1 MRHLFLYGPP
11 GSGKSTIGRLLAER
25 LGLPFTDLDTVIVET
40 AGRPIPQIFAEE
52 GEPGFRAREKQAL
65 ADMGARPRHVVA
77 LGGGALLDPACRALA
92 EENGEVLCLACTLEA
107 LCRRI
112 DNAPGSRPLAGN
124 HAALE
129 KLMVSRA
136 AHYASF
142 PRRLDVTTGTPETL
156 AEEAETLFGA
166 WRIDSGDVPSLVFA
180 GSNLIAGLGEE
191 VVSLGLGKRAVVVC
205 DANTDPLYGEK
216 VEASL
221 RAAGVETFRTVIAA
235 GESTKTLTTVQSIWS
250 AFLRAGLARD
260 DFAVAVGGGV
270 TGDLTGFAAATW
282 MRGIRWV
289 NVSTTLLSMVDASTG
304 GKTGCDLPEAKNL
317 VGAFH
322 SPSLVLADVDT
333 LATLPA
339 REVRCGLAEA
349 IKHAFIADP
358 CLLESLSIFEGR
370 DKRGPS
376 RAESGSSV
384 GVAGVPPA
392 NVLAT
397 FVARALAVKVRCVRE
412 DPLEKNIRGKLNLG
426 HTVGHAVEI
435 VSNFTIQ
442 HGEAVAIGTV
452 EEARL
457 AVRLGLAPADWPE
470 RVAAPFARVG
480 LPTTL
485 PEGCTFASLVP
496 IMEHDKKKKGGVVRF
511 ALPCAPGDVRLVPVA
526 LRDYS
531 SGGGT
536 TLPSR

>member
-11 GSGKSTIGRLLAER
+11 GSGKSTIGRLLAAR
-25 LGLPFTDLDTVIVET
+25 LALPFTDLDAVIVET
-40 AGRPIPQIFAEE
+40 DGRPIPQIFAEE

-65 ADMGARPRHVVA
+65 ADMSARPRHVVA
-77 LGGGALLDPACRALA
+77 LGGGALLNPECRALA
-92 EENGEVLCLACTLEA
+92 EASGEVLCLACTLET

-112 DNAPGSRPLAGN
+112 DNAPGSRPLAGGR
-124 HAALE
+124 AALE
-129 KLMVSRA
+129 KLMANRA

-142 PRRLDVTTGTPETL
+142 PRRLDVTNGTPETL
-156 AEEAETLFGA
+156 AEAAETLFGA
-166 WRIDSGDVPSLVFA
+166 WRIDSGDVPSRVFA
-180 GSNLIAGLGEE
+180 GRNLIAGLGEE
-191 VVSLGLGKRAVVVC
+191 AAALGLGKRAVVVC
-205 DANTDPLYGEK
+205 DSNTDPLYGER

-235 GESTKTLTTVQSIWS
+235 GESTKTLATVQSIWG

-270 TGDLTGFAAATW
+270 VGDLTGFAAATW

-317 VGAFH
+317 IGAFH

-333 LATLPA
+333 LASLPA

-358 CLLESLSIFEGR
+358 GLLDILPTGTTGVSPVDLS
-370 DKRGPS
+370 
-376 RAESGSSV
+376 A
-384 GVAGVPPA
+384 
-392 NVLAT
+392 

-426 HTVGHAVEI
+426 HTVGHAVEV
-435 VSNFTIQ
+435 VSDFTIQ

-470 RVAAPFARVG
+470 QVAAPFARVG
-480 LPTTL
+480 LPTAL
-485 PEGCTFASLVP
+485 PEGCTFESLVP
-496 IMEHDKKKKGGVVRF
+496 VMKRDKKKKGGVVRF
-511 ALPCAPGDVRLVPVA
+511 ALPCAPGDVRLTPVD
-526 LRDYS
+526 L
-531 SGGGT
+531 
-536 TLPSR
+536 

>member
-11 GSGKSTIGRLLAER
+11 GSGKSTIGRLLAVR
-25 LGLPFTDLDTVIVET
+25 LGLPFTDLDAVIVET
-40 AGRPIPQIFAEE
+40 AGHPIPQIFAEE
-52 GEPGFRAREKQAL
+52 GESGFRAREKQAL
-65 ADMGARPRHVVA
+65 VDMAARPRHIVA
-77 LGGGALLDPACRALA
+77 LGGGALLNPECRALA
-92 EENGEVLCLACTLEA
+92 EANGEVLCLACTLEA
-107 LCRRI
+107 LCHRI

-129 KLMVSRA
+129 KLMASRA
-136 AHYASF
+136 SHYASF
-142 PRRLDVTTGTPETL
+142 PRRLDVSSGTPETL
-156 AEEAETLFGA
+156 AEAAETLFGA

-180 GSNLIAGLGEE
+180 GRNLISGLGGEAA
-191 VVSLGLGKRAVVVC
+191 SLGLGKRAVVVC
-205 DANTDPLYGEK
+205 DANTNPLYGDR

-235 GESTKTLTTVQSIWS
+235 GESTKTLATVQSIWG

-358 CLLESLSIFEGR
+358 ELLDILPTGTTGILPVE
-370 DKRGPS
+370 S
-376 RAESGSSV
+376 RA
-384 GVAGVPPA
+384 
-392 NVLAT
+392 LAA
-397 FVARALAVKVRCVRE
+397 FVARALAVKVHCVRE

-435 VSNFTIQ
+435 VSNFMIQ

-457 AVRLGLAPADWPE
+457 AVRLGLASADWPE

-485 PEGCTFASLVP
+485 PEGCTFESLVP
-496 IMEHDKKKKGGVVRF
+496 IMKRDKKKKGGVVRF
-511 ALPCAPGDVRLVPVA
+511 ALPCAPGDVRLTPVD
-526 LRDYS
+526 L
-531 SGGGT
+531 
-536 TLPSR
+536 

>member
-11 GSGKSTIGRLLAER
+11 GSGKSTIGRLLAAR
-25 LGLPFTDLDTVIVET
+25 LGLPFTDLDAVIVET
-40 AGRPIPQIFAEE
+40 DGRSIPQIFAEE

-65 ADMGARPRHVVA
+65 ADMGTRPRHVVA
-77 LGGGALLDPACRALA
+77 LGGGALLNPECRTLA
-92 EENGEVLCLACTLEA
+92 EANGEVLCLACTLEN
-107 LCRRI
+107 LCHRI
-112 DNAPGSRPLAGN
+112 DNAPGARPLAGN

-129 KLMVSRA
+129 KLLANRA

-142 PRRLDVTTGTPETL
+142 PRRLDVTNGTPETL
-156 AEEAETLFGA
+156 AEAAETLFGA

-180 GSNLIAGLGEE
+180 GRNLIAGLGEE
-191 VVSLGLGKRAVVVC
+191 TASLGLGRRAVVVC
-205 DANTDPLYGEK
+205 DSNTDPLYGER

-221 RAAGVETFRTVIAA
+221 HAAGVEAFRTVIPA
-235 GESTKTLTTVQSIWS
+235 GESTKTLATVQSIWG

-270 TGDLTGFAAATW
+270 VGDLTGFAAATW

-317 VGAFH
+317 IGAFH
-322 SPSLVLADVDT
+322 SPSLVLADVET
-333 LATLPA
+333 LASLPA

-358 CLLESLSIFEGR
+358 GLLESLSIFEGSAATSAAAPA
-370 DKRGPS
+370 GTT
-376 RAESGSSV
+376 
-384 GVAGVPPA
+384 GVSPVD
-392 NVLAT
+392 LAA

-426 HTVGHAVEI
+426 HTVGHAVEV
-435 VSNFTIQ
+435 VSDFKIQ

-457 AVRLGLAPADWPE
+457 AVRLGLAPADWPDQ
-470 RVAAPFARVG
+470 VAAPFARVG
-480 LPTTL
+480 LPTAL
-485 PEGCTFASLVP
+485 PEGCTFESLVP
-496 IMEHDKKKKGGVVRF
+496 VMKRDKKKKGGVVRF
-511 ALPCAPGDVRLVPVA
+511 ALPCAPGDVRLTPVD
-526 LRDYS
+526 L
-531 SGGGT
+531 
-536 TLPSR
+536 

>member
-11 GSGKSTIGRLLAER
+11 GSGKSTVGRLLAER
-25 LGLPFTDLDTVIVET
+25 LGLPFADLDAVIVET
-40 AGRPIPQIFAEE
+40 DGRPIPQIFAEE
-52 GEPGFRAREKQAL
+52 GESGFRAREKQAL
-65 ADMGARPRHVVA
+65 ADMAARTRHVVA
-77 LGGGALLDPACRALA
+77 LGGGALLNSECRALA
-92 EENGEVLCLACTLEA
+92 EENGEVLCLACTLET
-107 LCRRI
+107 LCHRI
-112 DNAPGSRPLAGN
+112 DNAPGARPLAGN

-129 KLMVSRA
+129 KLMANRA

-142 PRRLDVTTGTPETL
+142 PRRLDVSSGTPETL
-156 AEEAETLFGA
+156 AEAAETLFGA

-180 GSNLIAGLGEE
+180 GCNLIAGLGDE
-191 VVSLGLGKRAVVVC
+191 VTALGLGKRAVVVC
-205 DANTDPLYGEK
+205 DANTDPLYGDR

-221 RAAGVETFRTVIAA
+221 RAAGVETFRTVISA
-235 GESTKTLTTVQSIWS
+235 GESTKTLATVQSIWG

-270 TGDLTGFAAATW
+270 VGDLTGFAAATW

-317 VGAFH
+317 IGAFH

-358 CLLESLSIFEGR
+358 GLLDILPTGTTGILPV
-370 DKRGPS
+370 D
-376 RAESGSSV
+376 
-384 GVAGVPPA
+384 
-392 NVLAT
+392 LAA
-397 FVARALAVKVRCVRE
+397 FVARALAVKVHCVRE

-426 HTVGHAVEI
+426 HTVGHAVEV
-435 VSNFTIQ
+435 VSDFTIQ

-457 AVRLGLAPADWPE
+457 AVRLGLAPADWPDL
-470 RVAAPFARVG
+470 VAAPFARVG
-480 LPTTL
+480 LPTAL
-485 PEGCTFASLVP
+485 PEGCTFESLVP
-496 IMEHDKKKKGGVVRF
+496 VMKRDKKKKGGVVRF
-511 ALPCAPGDVRLVPVA
+511 ALPCAPGDVRLTPVD
-526 LRDYS
+526 L
-531 SGGGT
+531 
-536 TLPSR
+536 

>member
-129 KLMVSRA
+129 KLMASRA

-191 VVSLGLGKRAVVVC
+191 VASLGLGKRAVVVC

-358 CLLESLSIFEGR
+358 GLLESLSIFEGR

-376 RAESGSSV
+376 RAESGSS
-384 GVAGVPPA
+384 GVPPA
-392 NVLAT
+392 SSLAT
-397 FVARALAVKVRCVRE
+397 FVARALAVKVHCVRE

-496 IMEHDKKKKGGVVRF
+496 IMERDKKKKGGVVRF

>member
-11 GSGKSTIGRLLAER
+11 GSGKSTIGRLLAAR
-25 LGLPFTDLDTVIVET
+25 LALPFTDLDAVIVET
-40 AGRPIPQIFAEE
+40 DGRPIPQIFAEE

-65 ADMGARPRHVVA
+65 ADMSARPRHVVA
-77 LGGGALLDPACRALA
+77 LGGGALLNPECRALA
-92 EENGEVLCLACTLEA
+92 EASGEVLCLACTLET

-112 DNAPGSRPLAGN
+112 DNAPGSRPLAGG

-129 KLMVSRA
+129 KLMANRA

-142 PRRLDVTTGTPETL
+142 PRRLDVTNGTPETL
-156 AEEAETLFGA
+156 AEAAETLFGA
-166 WRIDSGDVPSLVFA
+166 WRIDSGDVPSRVFA
-180 GSNLIAGLGEE
+180 GRNLIAGLGEE
-191 VVSLGLGKRAVVVC
+191 AAALGLGKRAVVVC
-205 DANTDPLYGEK
+205 DSNTDPLYGER

-235 GESTKTLTTVQSIWS
+235 GESTKTLATVQSIWG

-270 TGDLTGFAAATW
+270 VGDLTGFAAATW

-317 VGAFH
+317 IGAFH

-339 REVRCGLAEA
+339 REWRCGLAEA

-358 CLLESLSIFEGR
+358 GLLDILPTGTTGVSPVDLS
-370 DKRGPS
+370 S
-376 RAESGSSV
+376 
-384 GVAGVPPA
+384 
-392 NVLAT
+392 

-426 HTVGHAVEI
+426 HTVGHAVEV
-435 VSNFTIQ
+435 VSDFTIQ

-470 RVAAPFARVG
+470 QVAAPFARVG
-480 LPTTL
+480 LPTAL
-485 PEGCTFASLVP
+485 PEGCTFESLVP
-496 IMEHDKKKKGGVVRF
+496 VMKRDKKKKGGVVRF
-511 ALPCAPGDVRLVPVA
+511 ALPCAPGDVRLTPVD
-526 LRDYS
+526 L
-531 SGGGT
+531 
-536 TLPSR
+536 

>member
-11 GSGKSTIGRLLAER
+11 GSGKSTIGRLLAAR
-25 LGLPFTDLDTVIVET
+25 LDLPFTDLDAVIVET
-40 AGRPIPQIFAEE
+40 DGRSIPQIFAEE

-77 LGGGALLDPACRALA
+77 LGGGALLNPECRALA
-92 EENGEVLCLACTLEA
+92 EANGEVLCLACTLET
-107 LCRRI
+107 LCHRI
-112 DNAPGSRPLAGN
+112 DNAPGSRPLAGG

-129 KLMVSRA
+129 KLMANRA

-142 PRRLDVTTGTPETL
+142 PRRLDVTNGTPEAL
-156 AEEAETLFGA
+156 AEAAETLFGA
-166 WRIDSGDVPSLVFA
+166 WRIDSGDVPSRVFA
-180 GSNLIAGLGEE
+180 GRGLIADLGEE
-191 VVSLGLGKRAVVVC
+191 AVLLGLGKRAVVVC
-205 DANTDPLYGEK
+205 DSNTDPLYGER

-221 RAAGVETFRTVIAA
+221 RAAGVETFRTVIPA
-235 GESTKTLTTVQSIWS
+235 GESTKTLATVQTIWG

-270 TGDLTGFAAATW
+270 VGDLTGFAAATW

-317 VGAFH
+317 IGAFH

-333 LATLPA
+333 LASLPA

-358 CLLESLSIFEGR
+358 GLLDILPTGIM
-370 DKRGPS
+370 
-376 RAESGSSV
+376 
-384 GVAGVPPA
+384 GVSPVDLPA
-392 NVLAT
+392 

-412 DPLEKNIRGKLNLG
+412 DPLEKGVRGKLNLG
-426 HTVGHAVEI
+426 HTVGHAVEV
-435 VSNFTIQ
+435 VSDFKIQ

-457 AVRLGLAPADWPE
+457 AVRLGLAPADWPTC
-470 RVAAPFARVG
+470 VAAPFARVG
-480 LPTTL
+480 LPTAL
-485 PEGCTFASLVP
+485 PEGCTFESLVP
-496 IMEHDKKKKGGVVRF
+496 VMKRDKKKKGGVVRF
-511 ALPCAPGDVRLVPVA
+511 ALPCAPGDVRLTPVD
-526 LRDYS
+526 L
-531 SGGGT
+531 
-536 TLPSR
+536 

>member
-129 KLMVSRA
+129 KLMASRA

-191 VVSLGLGKRAVVVC
+191 VASLGLGKRAVVVC

-358 CLLESLSIFEGR
+358 GLLESLSIFEGR

-376 RAESGSSV
+376 RAESGSS
-384 GVAGVPPA
+384 GVPPA

-480 LPTTL
+480 LPTSL

-496 IMEHDKKKKGGVVRF
+496 IMERDKKKKGGVVRF

>member
-1 MRHLFLYGPP
+1 M
-11 GSGKSTIGRLLAER
+11 A
-25 LGLPFTDLDTVIVET
+25 
-40 AGRPIPQIFAEE
+40 
-52 GEPGFRAREKQAL
+52 
-65 ADMGARPRHVVA
+65 
-77 LGGGALLDPACRALA
+77 
-92 EENGEVLCLACTLEA
+92 
-107 LCRRI
+107 
-112 DNAPGSRPLAGN
+112 
-124 HAALE
+124 
-129 KLMVSRA
+129 SRA

-142 PRRLDVTTGTPETL
+142 PRRLDVSSGTPEML
-156 AEEAETLFGA
+156 AEAAETLFGV
-166 WRIDSGDVPSLVFA
+166 WRIDSGDVPSLVLA
-180 GSNLIAGLGEE
+180 GRNLIAGLGEE
-191 VVSLGLGKRAVVVC
+191 VMSLGLGKRAVVVC
-205 DANTDPLYGEK
+205 AANTDPLYGEK
-216 VEASL
+216 VETSL

-358 CLLESLSIFEGR
+358 GLLDCLPIVEGR
-370 DKRGPS
+370 DKRDPPLGEAAS
-376 RAESGSSV
+376 RRFTPTD
-384 GVAGVPPA
+384 VAA
-392 NVLAT
+392 
-397 FVARALAVKVRCVRE
+397 FVSRALAVKVHCVRE

-457 AVRLGLAPADWPE
+457 AVRLGLAPKDWPDQ
-470 RVAAPFARVG
+470 VAAPFARVG
-480 LPTTL
+480 LPTLL
-485 PEGCTFASLVP
+485 PEGCTFESLVP
-496 IMEHDKKKKGGVVRF
+496 IMKRDKKKQGGVVRF
-511 ALPCAPGDVRLVPVA
+511 ALPCAPGDVRLPPVD
-526 LRDYS
+526 L
-531 SGGGT
+531 
-536 TLPSR
+536 

>member
-1 MRHLFLYGPP
+1 MCHLFLYGPP
-11 GSGKSTIGRLLAER
+11 GSGKSTIGRLLAAR
-25 LGLPFTDLDTVIVET
+25 LGLPFTDLDAVIVET
-40 AGRPIPQIFAEE
+40 DGRSIPQIFAEE

-65 ADMGARPRHVVA
+65 ADMAARTRHVVA
-77 LGGGALLDPACRALA
+77 LGGGALLDPECRALA
-92 EENGEVLCLACTLEA
+92 EANGEVLCLACTLET
-107 LCRRI
+107 LCHRI
-112 DNAPGSRPLAGN
+112 DNAPGSRPLAGG

-129 KLMVSRA
+129 KLMANRA

-142 PRRLDVTTGTPETL
+142 PRRLDVTSGTPEAL
-156 AEEAETLFGA
+156 AEAAETLFGA

-180 GSNLIAGLGEE
+180 GCNLIAGLGDE
-191 VVSLGLGKRAVVVC
+191 VTSLGLGKRAVVVC
-205 DANTDPLYGEK
+205 DANTDPFYGEK
-216 VEASL
+216 VVTSL

-235 GESTKTLTTVQSIWS
+235 GESTKTLATVQSIWG

-270 TGDLTGFAAATW
+270 VGDLTGFAAATW

-317 VGAFH
+317 IGAFH

-339 REVRCGLAEA
+339 REWRCGLAEA

-358 CLLESLSIFEGR
+358 GLLESPPLGEAA
-370 DKRGPS
+370 S
-376 RAESGSSV
+376 RRFTPT
-384 GVAGVPPA
+384 GVSPVD
-392 NVLAT
+392 LAT
-397 FVARALAVKVRCVRE
+397 FVSRALAVKVHCVRE

-435 VSNFTIQ
+435 TSNFTIQ

-457 AVRLGLAPADWPE
+457 AVRLGLAPEDWPDQ
-470 RVAAPFARVG
+470 VAAPFARVG
-480 LPTTL
+480 LPTAL
-485 PEGCTFASLVP
+485 PEGCTFESLVP
-496 IMEHDKKKKGGVVRF
+496 VMKRDKKKKGGVVRF
-511 ALPCAPGDVRLVPVA
+511 ALPCAPGDVRLTPVD
-526 LRDYS
+526 L
-531 SGGGT
+531 
-536 TLPSR
+536 

>member
-1 MRHLFLYGPP
+1 MKHLFLYGPP
-11 GSGKSTIGRLLAER
+11 GSGKSTIGRLLAAR
-25 LGLPFTDLDTVIVET
+25 LGLPFTDLDSVIVET

-52 GEPGFRAREKQAL
+52 GELGFRAREKQAL
-65 ADMGARPRHVVA
+65 MDMAARQRHVVA
-77 LGGGALLDPACRALA
+77 LGGGALLNPECRALA
-92 EENGEVLCLACTLEA
+92 EANGEVLCLACTLEA
-107 LCRRI
+107 LCHRI

-129 KLMVSRA
+129 KLMASRA
-136 AHYASF
+136 SHYASF
-142 PRRLDVTTGTPETL
+142 PRRLDVSSGTPETL
-156 AEEAETLFGA
+156 AEAAETLFGA
-166 WRIDSGDVPSLVFA
+166 WRIDSGDVPSLVFV
-180 GSNLIAGLGEE
+180 GRNLISGLGEE
-191 VVSLGLGKRAVVVC
+191 VTSLGLGKRAVVVC
-205 DANTDPLYGEK
+205 DSNTDPLYGDR
-216 VEASL
+216 VETSL
-221 RAAGVETFRTVIAA
+221 RATGVETFRTVIAA
-235 GESTKTLTTVQSIWS
+235 GESTKTLTTVQEIWG

-333 LATLPA
+333 LTTLPT

-358 CLLESLSIFEGR
+358 GLLDCLPIVAGR
-370 DKRGPS
+370 DKRDPS
-376 RAESGSSV
+376 RAESGSSI

-392 NVLAT
+392 NSLAT
-397 FVARALAVKVRCVRE
+397 FVARALAVKVHCVRE

-457 AVRLGLAPADWPE
+457 AVRLGLASADWPE

-480 LPTTL
+480 LPTSL
-485 PEGCTFASLVP
+485 PEGCTFESLVP
-496 IMEHDKKKKGGVVRF
+496 IMKRDKKKKGGVVRF
-511 ALPCAPGDVRLVPVA
+511 ALPCAPGDVRLIPVD
-526 LRDYS
+526 L
-531 SGGGT
+531 
-536 TLPSR
+536 

>member
-11 GSGKSTIGRLLAER
+11 GSGKSTIGRLLAAR
-25 LGLPFTDLDTVIVET
+25 LGLPFTDLDAVIVET
-40 AGRPIPQIFAEE
+40 DGRSIPQIFAEEE

-65 ADMGARPRHVVA
+65 ADMSARPRHVVA
-77 LGGGALLDPACRALA
+77 LGGGALLNPECRALA
-92 EENGEVLCLACTLEA
+92 EASGEVLCLACTLET

-112 DNAPGSRPLAGN
+112 DNAPGSRPLAGGR
-124 HAALE
+124 AALE
-129 KLMVSRA
+129 KLMANRA

-142 PRRLDVTTGTPETL
+142 PRRLDVTNGTPETL
-156 AEEAETLFGA
+156 AEAAETLFGA
-166 WRIDSGDVPSLVFA
+166 WRIDSGDVPSRVFA
-180 GSNLIAGLGEE
+180 GRNLIAGLGEE
-191 VVSLGLGKRAVVVC
+191 AAALGLGKRAVVVC
-205 DANTDPLYGEK
+205 DSNTDPLYGER

-235 GESTKTLTTVQSIWS
+235 GESTKTLATVQSIWG

-270 TGDLTGFAAATW
+270 VGDLTGFAAATW

-317 VGAFH
+317 IGAFH

-333 LATLPA
+333 LASLPA

-358 CLLESLSIFEGR
+358 GLLDILPTGTTGVSPVDLS
-370 DKRGPS
+370 
-376 RAESGSSV
+376 A
-384 GVAGVPPA
+384 
-392 NVLAT
+392 

-426 HTVGHAVEI
+426 HTVGHAVEV
-435 VSNFTIQ
+435 VSDFTIQ

-470 RVAAPFARVG
+470 QVAAPFARVG
-480 LPTTL
+480 LPTAL
-485 PEGCTFASLVP
+485 PEGCTFESLVP
-496 IMEHDKKKKGGVVRF
+496 VMKRDKKKKGGVVRF
-511 ALPCAPGDVRLVPVA
+511 ALPCASGDVRLTPVD
-526 LRDYS
+526 L
-531 SGGGT
+531 
-536 TLPSR
+536 

>member
-77 LGGGALLDPACRALA
+77 FGGGALLDPACRALA

-129 KLMVSRA
+129 KLMASRA

-191 VVSLGLGKRAVVVC
+191 VASLGLGQRAVVVC

-358 CLLESLSIFEGR
+358 GLLESLSIFEGR

-376 RAESGSSV
+376 RAESGSS
-384 GVAGVPPA
+384 GVPPA
-392 NVLAT
+392 SSLAT

-457 AVRLGLAPADWPE
+457 AVRLGLAPAEWPD

-480 LPTTL
+480 LPTAL
-485 PEGCTFASLVP
+485 PEGCTFESLMP
-496 IMEHDKKKKGGVVRF
+496 IMERDKKKKGGVVRF
-511 ALPCAPGDVRLVPVA
+511 ALPCALGDVRLVPVA

>member
-11 GSGKSTIGRLLAER
+11 GSGKSTIGRLLAAR
-25 LGLPFTDLDTVIVET
+25 LALPFTDLDAVIVET
-40 AGRPIPQIFAEE
+40 DGRPIPQIFAEE

-65 ADMGARPRHVVA
+65 ADMSARPRHVVA
-77 LGGGALLDPACRALA
+77 LGGGALLNPECRALA
-92 EENGEVLCLACTLEA
+92 EASGEVLCLACTLET

-112 DNAPGSRPLAGN
+112 DNAPGSRPLAGG

-129 KLMVSRA
+129 KLMANRA

-142 PRRLDVTTGTPETL
+142 PRRLDVTNGTPETL
-156 AEEAETLFGA
+156 AEAAETLFGA
-166 WRIDSGDVPSLVFA
+166 WRIDSGDVPSRVFA
-180 GSNLIAGLGEE
+180 GRNLIAGLGEE
-191 VVSLGLGKRAVVVC
+191 AAALGLGKRAVVVC
-205 DANTDPLYGEK
+205 DSNTDPLYGER

-235 GESTKTLTTVQSIWS
+235 GESTKTLATVQSIWG

-270 TGDLTGFAAATW
+270 VGDLTGFAAATW

-317 VGAFH
+317 IGAFH

-333 LATLPA
+333 LASLPA

-358 CLLESLSIFEGR
+358 GLLDILPTGTTGVSPVDLS
-370 DKRGPS
+370 
-376 RAESGSSV
+376 A
-384 GVAGVPPA
+384 
-392 NVLAT
+392 

-426 HTVGHAVEI
+426 HTVGHAVEV
-435 VSNFTIQ
+435 VSDFTIQ

-457 AVRLGLAPADWPE
+457 AVRLGLAPADWSE
-470 RVAAPFARVG
+470 QVAAPFARVG
-480 LPTTL
+480 LPTAL
-485 PEGCTFASLVP
+485 PEGCTFESLVP
-496 IMEHDKKKKGGVVRF
+496 VMKRDKKKKGGVVRF
-511 ALPCAPGDVRLVPVA
+511 ALPCASGDVRLTPVD
-526 LRDYS
+526 L
-531 SGGGT
+531 
-536 TLPSR
+536 

>member
-1 MRHLFLYGPP
+1 MKHLFLYGPP
-11 GSGKSTIGRLLAER
+11 GSGKSTVGRLLAAR
-25 LGLPFTDLDTVIVET
+25 LGLPFTDLDAVIVE
-40 AGRPIPQIFAEE
+40 ADGRSIPQIFAEE
-52 GEPGFRAREKQAL
+52 GEPGFRAREKRAL
-65 ADMGARPRHVVA
+65 ADMGVRPRHVIA

-92 EENGEVLCLACTLEA
+92 EANGEVLCLACTFET
-107 LCRRI
+107 LCQRI
-112 DNAPGSRPLAGN
+112 DNAPGSRPLAGG

-129 KLMVSRA
+129 KLMANRA
-136 AHYASF
+136 EHYASF
-142 PRRLDVTTGTPETL
+142 PRRLDVSSGTPEAL
-156 AEEAETLFGA
+156 AETAETLFGA
-166 WRIDSGDVPSLVFA
+166 WRIDSGDVPSLVYA
-180 GSNLIAGLGEE
+180 GCNLISGLGEE
-191 VVSLGLGKRAVVVC
+191 TASLGLGKRAVVVC
-205 DANTDPLYGEK
+205 DAHTDPLYGDR

-221 RAAGVETFRTVIAA
+221 RAAGVETSRAVIPA
-235 GESTKTLTTVQSIWS
+235 GEATKTLATVQTVWA

-270 TGDLTGFAAATW
+270 VGDLTGFAAATW

-317 VGAFH
+317 IGAFH

-333 LATLPA
+333 LASLPA

-358 CLLESLSIFEGR
+358 GLLEGLPLFENR

-376 RAESGSSV
+376 VGGA
-384 GVAGVPPA
+384 GVAPA
-392 NVLAT
+392 NVPALAA

-412 DPLEKNIRGKLNLG
+412 DPLEKGVRGKLNLG

-435 VSNFTIQ
+435 ASDFTIQ

-457 AVRLGLAPADWPE
+457 AVRLGLAPTDWPE

-480 LPTTL
+480 LPTAL
-485 PEGCTFASLVP
+485 PEGCTFESLVP
-496 IMEHDKKKKGGVVRF
+496 VMKRDKKKKGGVVRF
-511 ALPCAPGDVRLVPVA
+511 ALPCAPGDVRLTPVD
-526 LRDYS
+526 L
-531 SGGGT
+531 
-536 TLPSR
+536 

>member
-11 GSGKSTIGRLLAER
+11 GSGKSTIGRLLAAR
-25 LGLPFTDLDTVIVET
+25 LALPFTDLDAVIVET
-40 AGRPIPQIFAEE
+40 DGRPIPQIFAEE

-65 ADMGARPRHVVA
+65 ADMSARPRHVVA
-77 LGGGALLDPACRALA
+77 LGGGALLNPECRALA
-92 EENGEVLCLACTLEA
+92 EASGEVLCLACTLET

-112 DNAPGSRPLAGN
+112 DNAPGSRPLAGG

-129 KLMVSRA
+129 KLMANRA

-142 PRRLDVTTGTPETL
+142 PRRLDVTNGTPEIL
-156 AEEAETLFGA
+156 AEAAETLFGA

-180 GSNLIAGLGEE
+180 GRGLIAGLGEE
-191 VVSLGLGKRAVVVC
+191 VGALGLGRRAVVVC
-205 DANTDPLYGEK
+205 DSNTDPLYGER

-221 RAAGVETFRTVIAA
+221 RAAGVETSRTVIAA
-235 GESTKTLTTVQSIWS
+235 GESTKTLATVQSIWG

-317 VGAFH
+317 IGAFH

-358 CLLESLSIFEGR
+358 GLLESLSIFEGSAATSAAAPA
-370 DKRGPS
+370 GTTGILP
-376 RAESGSSV
+376 
-384 GVAGVPPA
+384 VA
-392 NVLAT
+392 LAA

-435 VSNFTIQ
+435 ASNFTIQ

-457 AVRLGLAPADWPE
+457 AVRLGLASADWPDQ
-470 RVAAPFARVG
+470 VAAPFARVG
-480 LPTTL
+480 LPTAL
-485 PEGCTFASLVP
+485 PEGCTFESLVP
-496 IMEHDKKKKGGVVRF
+496 VMKRDKKKKGGVVRF
-511 ALPCAPGDVRLVPVA
+511 ALPCAPGDVRLVPVDLA
-526 LRDYS
+526 
-531 SGGGT
+531 
-536 TLPSR
+536 

>member
-1 MRHLFLYGPP
+1 M
-11 GSGKSTIGRLLAER
+11 
-25 LGLPFTDLDTVIVET
+25 
-40 AGRPIPQIFAEE
+40 
-52 GEPGFRAREKQAL
+52 
-65 ADMGARPRHVVA
+65 
-77 LGGGALLDPACRALA
+77 
-92 EENGEVLCLACTLEA
+92 
-107 LCRRI
+107 
-112 DNAPGSRPLAGN
+112 
-124 HAALE
+124 
-129 KLMVSRA
+129 
-136 AHYASF
+136 
-142 PRRLDVTTGTPETL
+142 
-156 AEEAETLFGA
+156 
-166 WRIDSGDVPSLVFA
+166 PSLVFA
-180 GSNLIAGLGEE
+180 GRNLISGLGEE
-191 VVSLGLGKRAVVVC
+191 AASLSLGKRAVVVC
-205 DANTDPLYGEK
+205 DANTDPLYGDR
-216 VEASL
+216 VETSL

-235 GESTKTLTTVQSIWS
+235 GESTKTLATVQSIWG

-358 CLLESLSIFEGR
+358 GLLESLSIFEG
-370 DKRGPS
+370 
-376 RAESGSSV
+376 SSI
-384 GVAGVPPA
+384 GVAGVSPA
-392 NVLAT
+392 NSLAT
-397 FVARALAVKVRCVRE
+397 FVARALAVKVHCVRE

-457 AVRLGLAPADWPE
+457 AVRLGLASADWPE

-485 PEGCTFASLVP
+485 PEGCTFESLVP
-496 IMEHDKKKKGGVVRF
+496 IMKRDKKKKGGVVRF
-511 ALPCAPGDVRLVPVA
+511 ALPCVPGDVRLTPVD
-526 LRDYS
+526 L
-531 SGGGT
+531 
-536 TLPSR
+536 

>member
-129 KLMVSRA
+129 KLMASRA

-156 AEEAETLFGA
+156 AEAAETLFGA

-191 VVSLGLGKRAVVVC
+191 VASLGLGKRAVVVC
-205 DANTDPLYGEK
+205 DANTDPFYGDR

-235 GESTKTLTTVQSIWS
+235 GESTKTLATVQSIWG

-317 VGAFH
+317 IGAFH

-358 CLLESLSIFEGR
+358 GLLEGLSVFEG
-370 DKRGPS
+370 S
-376 RAESGSSV
+376 CI
-384 GVAGVPPA
+384 GVAGVSPA
-392 NVLAT
+392 NSLAT
-397 FVARALAVKVRCVRE
+397 FVARVLAVKVHCVRE

-457 AVRLGLAPADWPE
+457 AVRLGLAPTDWPGQ
-470 RVAAPFARVG
+470 VAAPFARVG

-485 PEGCTFASLVP
+485 PEGCTFESLAP
-496 IMEHDKKKKGGVVRF
+496 IMKRDKKKKGGVVRF
-511 ALPCAPGDVRLVPVA
+511 ALPCAPGDVRLTPVD
-526 LRDYS
+526 L
-531 SGGGT
+531 
-536 TLPSR
+536 

>member
-11 GSGKSTIGRLLAER
+11 GSGKSTIGRLLAAR
-25 LGLPFTDLDTVIVET
+25 LGLPFTDLDAVIVET
-40 AGRPIPQIFAEE
+40 DGRSIPQIFAEE

-65 ADMGARPRHVVA
+65 ADMGARKRHVVA
-77 LGGGALLDPACRALA
+77 LGGGALLNPECRALA
-92 EENGEVLCLACTLEA
+92 EANGEVLCLACTLET

-112 DNAPGSRPLAGN
+112 DNAPGSRPLAGG

-129 KLMVSRA
+129 KLMANRA

-142 PRRLDVTTGTPETL
+142 PRRLDVTTGTPEFL
-156 AEEAETLFGA
+156 AEAAETLFGA

-180 GSNLIAGLGEE
+180 GCNLIAGLGEE
-191 VVSLGLGKRAVVVC
+191 TTALGLGKRAVVVC
-205 DANTDPLYGEK
+205 DSNTDPLYGEK

-235 GESTKTLTTVQSIWS
+235 GESTKTLATVQSIWS

-270 TGDLTGFAAATW
+270 VGDLTGFAAATW

-358 CLLESLSIFEGR
+358 GLLDILPTGTT
-370 DKRGPS
+370 
-376 RAESGSSV
+376 
-384 GVAGVPPA
+384 GVPPVENA
-392 NVLAT
+392 GTTGVSPVDDALAA

-412 DPLEKNIRGKLNLG
+412 DPLEKGVRGKLNLG

-435 VSNFTIQ
+435 VSDFKIQ

-457 AVRLGLAPADWPE
+457 AVRLGLAPADWPDS
-470 RVAAPFARVG
+470 VAAPFTRVG
-480 LPTTL
+480 LPTAL
-485 PEGCTFASLVP
+485 PEGCTFESLAPV
-496 IMEHDKKKKGGVVRF
+496 MKRDKKKKGGVVRF
-511 ALPCAPGDVRLVPVA
+511 ALPCAPGDVRLTPVD
-526 LRDYS
+526 L
-531 SGGGT
+531 
-536 TLPSR
+536 

>member
-11 GSGKSTIGRLLAER
+11 GSGKSTIGRLLAAR
-25 LGLPFTDLDTVIVET
+25 LALPFTDLDAVIVET
-40 AGRPIPQIFAEE
+40 DGRPIPQIFAEE

-65 ADMGARPRHVVA
+65 ADMSARPRHVVA
-77 LGGGALLDPACRALA
+77 LGGGALLNPECRALA
-92 EENGEVLCLACTLEA
+92 EASGEVLCLACTLET

-112 DNAPGSRPLAGN
+112 DNAPGSRPLAGG

-129 KLMVSRA
+129 KLMANRA

-142 PRRLDVTTGTPETL
+142 PRRLDVTNGTPETL
-156 AEEAETLFGA
+156 AEAAETLFGA
-166 WRIDSGDVPSLVFA
+166 WRIDSGDVPSRVFA
-180 GSNLIAGLGEE
+180 GRNLIAGLGEE
-191 VVSLGLGKRAVVVC
+191 AAALGLGKRAVVVC
-205 DANTDPLYGEK
+205 DSNTDPLYGER

-235 GESTKTLTTVQSIWS
+235 GESTKTLATVQSIWG

-270 TGDLTGFAAATW
+270 VGDLTGFAAATW

-317 VGAFH
+317 IGAFH

-333 LATLPA
+333 LASLPA

-358 CLLESLSIFEGR
+358 GLLDILPTGTTGVSPVDLS
-370 DKRGPS
+370 
-376 RAESGSSV
+376 A
-384 GVAGVPPA
+384 
-392 NVLAT
+392 

-426 HTVGHAVEI
+426 HTVGHAVEV
-435 VSNFTIQ
+435 VSDFTIQ

-470 RVAAPFARVG
+470 QVAAPFARVG
-480 LPTTL
+480 LPTAL
-485 PEGCTFASLVP
+485 PEGCTFESLVP
-496 IMEHDKKKKGGVVRF
+496 VMKRDKKKKGGVVRF
-511 ALPCAPGDVRLVPVA
+511 ALPCAPGDVRLTPVD
-526 LRDYS
+526 L
-531 SGGGT
+531 
-536 TLPSR
+536 

>member
-1 MRHLFLYGPP
+1 MKHLFLYGPP
-11 GSGKSTIGRLLAER
+11 GSGKSTIGRLLAAR
-25 LGLPFTDLDTVIVET
+25 LGLPFTDLDAVIVET

-52 GEPGFRAREKQAL
+52 GESGFRAREKQAL
-65 ADMGARPRHVVA
+65 ADMAARPRHIVA
-77 LGGGALLDPACRALA
+77 LGGGALLNPECRDLA
-92 EENGEVLCLACTLEA
+92 EANGEVLCLACTLEA
-107 LCRRI
+107 LCHRI

-129 KLMVSRA
+129 KLMASRA

-142 PRRLDVTTGTPETL
+142 PRRLDVSSGTPETL
-156 AEEAETLFGA
+156 AEAAETLFGA

-180 GSNLIAGLGEE
+180 DRNLISGLGEE
-191 VVSLGLGKRAVVVC
+191 IVSLGLGKRAVVVC
-205 DANTDPLYGEK
+205 DANTDPLYGDR

-235 GESTKTLTTVQSIWS
+235 GESTKTLATVQSIWG

-322 SPSLVLADVDT
+322 SPSLVFADVDT

-358 CLLESLSIFEGR
+358 GLLESLSIFEG
-370 DKRGPS
+370 
-376 RAESGSSV
+376 
-384 GVAGVPPA
+384 
-392 NVLAT
+392 
-397 FVARALAVKVRCVRE
+397 F
-412 DPLEKNIRGKLNLG
+412 
-426 HTVGHAVEI
+426 
-435 VSNFTIQ
+435 
-442 HGEAVAIGTV
+442 
-452 EEARL
+452 
-457 AVRLGLAPADWPE
+457 
-470 RVAAPFARVG
+470 
-480 LPTTL
+480 
-485 PEGCTFASLVP
+485 
-496 IMEHDKKKKGGVVRF
+496 
-511 ALPCAPGDVRLVPVA
+511 
-526 LRDYS
+526 
-531 SGGGT
+531 SGGAHGGPRRRNRFQ
-536 TLPSR
+536 LHDPAR

>member
-1 MRHLFLYGPP
+1 MKHLFLYGPP
-11 GSGKSTIGRLLAER
+11 GSGKSTIGRLLAAR
-25 LGLPFTDLDTVIVET
+25 LGLPFTDLDAVIVEM

-52 GEPGFRAREKQAL
+52 GELGFRAREKQAF
-65 ADMGARPRHVVA
+65 ADMAARPRHVIA
-77 LGGGALLDPACRALA
+77 LGGGALLNPECRALA
-92 EENGEVLCLACTLEA
+92 ESNGVVLCLACTLEA
-107 LCRRI
+107 LCHRI

-129 KLMVSRA
+129 KLMASRA

-142 PRRLDVTTGTPETL
+142 PRRLDVSSGTPEAL
-156 AEEAETLFGA
+156 AEAAETLFGT

-180 GSNLIAGLGEE
+180 GHNLISGLGEE
-191 VVSLGLGKRAVVVC
+191 VTSLGLGKRAVVVC
-205 DANTDPLYGEK
+205 DANTDPLYGDR
-216 VEASL
+216 VETSL

-235 GESTKTLTTVQSIWS
+235 GESTKTLATVQSIWG

-317 VGAFH
+317 IGAFH

-358 CLLESLSIFEGR
+358 GLWECLPVFEGR

-376 RAESGSSV
+376 RSAPQAPCTGAAAL
-384 GVAGVPPA
+384 VAA
-392 NVLAT
+392 DALAT
-397 FVARALAVKVRCVRE
+397 FVARALAVKVHCVRE

-457 AVRLGLAPADWPE
+457 AVRLGLAPADWPDQ
-470 RVAAPFARVG
+470 VAVPFARVG
-480 LPTTL
+480 LPTAL
-485 PEGCTFASLVP
+485 PEGCTFESLVP
-496 IMEHDKKKKGGVVRF
+496 IMKRDKKKKGGVVRF
-511 ALPCAPGDVRLVPVA
+511 ALPCAPGDVRLIPVD
-526 LRDYS
+526 L
-531 SGGGT
+531 
-536 TLPSR
+536 

>member
-11 GSGKSTIGRLLAER
+11 GSGKSTIGRLLAAR
-25 LGLPFTDLDTVIVET
+25 LGLPFTDLDAVIVET
-40 AGRPIPQIFAEE
+40 DGRPIPQIFAEE

-65 ADMGARPRHVVA
+65 ADMGERPRHVVA
-77 LGGGALLDPACRALA
+77 LGGGALLNPECRALA
-92 EENGEVLCLACTLEA
+92 EANGEVLCLACTLET
-107 LCRRI
+107 LCHRI

-129 KLMVSRA
+129 KLMANRA

-142 PRRLDVTTGTPETL
+142 PRRLDVTNGTPETL
-156 AEEAETLFGA
+156 AEAAETLFGA
-166 WRIDSGDVPSLVFA
+166 WRIDSGDVPSRVFA
-180 GSNLIAGLGEE
+180 GRNLIASLGEE
-191 VVSLGLGKRAVVVC
+191 AAALGLGKRAVVVC
-205 DANTDPLYGEK
+205 DSNTDPLYGER

-221 RAAGVETFRTVIAA
+221 RAVGVETFRTVIAA
-235 GESTKTLTTVQSIWS
+235 GESTKTLATVQSIWG

-270 TGDLTGFAAATW
+270 VGDLTGFAAATW

-317 VGAFH
+317 IGAFH

-333 LATLPA
+333 LASLPA

-358 CLLESLSIFEGR
+358 GLLDILPTGTTGVSPVDLS
-370 DKRGPS
+370 
-376 RAESGSSV
+376 A
-384 GVAGVPPA
+384 
-392 NVLAT
+392 

-426 HTVGHAVEI
+426 HTVGHAVEV
-435 VSNFTIQ
+435 VSDFNIQ

-457 AVRLGLAPADWPE
+457 AVRLGLAPADWPDQ
-470 RVAAPFARVG
+470 VAAPFARVG
-480 LPTTL
+480 LPTAL
-485 PEGCTFASLVP
+485 PEGCTFESLVP
-496 IMEHDKKKKGGVVRF
+496 VMKRDKKKKGGVVRF
-511 ALPCAPGDVRLVPVA
+511 ALPCAPGDVRLTPVD
-526 LRDYS
+526 L
-531 SGGGT
+531 
-536 TLPSR
+536 

>member
-11 GSGKSTIGRLLAER
+11 GSGKSTIGRLLAAR
-25 LGLPFTDLDTVIVET
+25 LGLPFTDLDAVIVET
-40 AGRPIPQIFAEE
+40 DGRPIPQIFAEE

-65 ADMGARPRHVVA
+65 ADMGVRLRHVVA
-77 LGGGALLDPACRALA
+77 LGGGALLNPECRALA
-92 EENGEVLCLACTLEA
+92 EANGEVLCLACTLET
-107 LCRRI
+107 LCHRI

-129 KLMVSRA
+129 KLLANRA

-142 PRRLDVTTGTPETL
+142 PRRLDVTRGTPEIL

-180 GSNLIAGLGEE
+180 GSNLITGLGEE
-191 VVSLGLGKRAVVVC
+191 VTSLGLGKRAVVVC
-205 DANTDPLYGEK
+205 DSNTDPLYGER

-235 GESTKTLTTVQSIWS
+235 GESTKTLATVQSIWG

-270 TGDLTGFAAATW
+270 VGDLTGFAAATW

-317 VGAFH
+317 IGAFH

-358 CLLESLSIFEGR
+358 GLLDILPTGTT
-370 DKRGPS
+370 
-376 RAESGSSV
+376 
-384 GVAGVPPA
+384 GVSPVD
-392 NVLAT
+392 LAA
-397 FVARALAVKVRCVRE
+397 FVARALAVKVHCVRE

-426 HTVGHAVEI
+426 HTVGHAVEV
-435 VSNFTIQ
+435 VSDFKIQ

-457 AVRLGLAPADWPE
+457 AVRLGLAPADWPDQ
-470 RVAAPFARVG
+470 VAAPFARVG
-480 LPTTL
+480 LPTAL
-485 PEGCTFASLVP
+485 PEGCTFESLVP
-496 IMEHDKKKKGGVVRF
+496 VMKRDKKKKGGVVRF
-511 ALPCAPGDVRLVPVA
+511 ALPCAPGDVRLIPVD
-526 LRDYS
+526 L
-531 SGGGT
+531 
-536 TLPSR
+536 

>member
-11 GSGKSTIGRLLAER
+11 GSGKSTIGRLLAAR
-25 LGLPFTDLDTVIVET
+25 LGLPFTDLDAVIVET
-40 AGRPIPQIFAEE
+40 DGRSIPQIFAEE
-52 GEPGFRAREKQAL
+52 GEPGFRAREKRAL
-65 ADMGARPRHVVA
+65 ADMGARTRHVVA
-77 LGGGALLDPACRALA
+77 LGGGALLNPECRALA
-92 EENGEVLCLACTLEA
+92 EANGEVLCLACTLET
-107 LCRRI
+107 LCHRI
-112 DNAPGSRPLAGN
+112 DNAPGSRPLAGG

-129 KLMVSRA
+129 KLMANRA

-142 PRRLDVTTGTPETL
+142 PRRLDVTNGTPEAL
-156 AEEAETLFGA
+156 AEAAETLFGA

-180 GSNLIAGLGEE
+180 GCNLIAGLGEE
-191 VVSLGLGKRAVVVC
+191 TAALGLGKRAVVVC
-205 DANTDPLYGEK
+205 DSNTDPLYGDR

-221 RAAGVETFRTVIAA
+221 RAAGVEAFRTVIAA
-235 GESTKTLTTVQSIWS
+235 GEPTKTLATVQAIWG

-270 TGDLTGFAAATW
+270 VGDLTGFAAATW

-317 VGAFH
+317 IGAFH

-333 LATLPA
+333 LASLPA

-358 CLLESLSIFEGR
+358 GLLESLSIFEGSAATSVAAPA
-370 DKRGPS
+370 G
-376 RAESGSSV
+376 GSDV
-384 GVAGVPPA
+384 GVAGVSPA
-392 NVLAT
+392 DVLAT

-435 VSNFTIQ
+435 ASNFTIQ

-457 AVRLGLAPADWPE
+457 AVRLGLAPADWPDQ
-470 RVAAPFARVG
+470 VAAPFALVG
-480 LPTTL
+480 LPTAL
-485 PEGCTFASLVP
+485 PEGCTFDSLVP
-496 IMEHDKKKKGGVVRF
+496 VMKRDKKKKGGVVRF
-511 ALPCAPGDVRLVPVA
+511 ALPCAPGDVRLTPVD
-526 LRDYS
+526 L
-531 SGGGT
+531 
-536 TLPSR
+536 

>member
-11 GSGKSTIGRLLAER
+11 GSGKSTIGRLLAAR
-25 LGLPFTDLDTVIVET
+25 LDLPFTDLDAVIVET
-40 AGRPIPQIFAEE
+40 DGRPIPQIFAEE

-65 ADMGARPRHVVA
+65 ADMAARPRHVVA
-77 LGGGALLDPACRALA
+77 LGGGALLNPECRALA
-92 EENGEVLCLACTLEA
+92 EANGAVLCLACTLET
-107 LCRRI
+107 LCQRI

-129 KLMVSRA
+129 KLMANRA

-142 PRRLDVTTGTPETL
+142 SRRLDVTNGTPETL
-156 AEEAETLFGA
+156 AEVAETLFGA

-180 GSNLIAGLGEE
+180 GCNLIAGLGEE
-191 VVSLGLGKRAVVVC
+191 VTSLGLGRRAVVVC
-205 DANTDPLYGEK
+205 DSNTDPLYGER
-216 VEASL
+216 VETSL
-221 RAAGVETFRTVIAA
+221 RAAGVEAFRTVIAA
-235 GESTKTLTTVQSIWS
+235 GESTKTLATVQSIWG

-270 TGDLTGFAAATW
+270 VGDLTGFAAATW

-333 LATLPA
+333 LASLPA
-339 REVRCGLAEA
+339 REWRCGLAEA

-358 CLLESLSIFEGR
+358 GLLDVLPTGTT
-370 DKRGPS
+370 GVT
-376 RAESGSSV
+376 SV
-384 GVAGVPPA
+384 DLPA
-392 NVLAT
+392 

-412 DPLEKNIRGKLNLG
+412 DPLEKGVRGKLNLG
-426 HTVGHAVEI
+426 HTVGHAVE
-435 VSNFTIQ
+435 VASDFKIQ

-457 AVRLGLAPADWPE
+457 AVRLGLAPADWPD
-470 RVAAPFARVG
+470 RVAAPFACVG
-480 LPTTL
+480 LPTAL
-485 PEGCTFASLVP
+485 PEGCTFESLVP
-496 IMEHDKKKKGGVVRF
+496 VMKRDKKKKGGVVRF
-511 ALPCAPGDVRLVPVA
+511 ALPCAPGDVRLTPVD
-526 LRDYS
+526 L
-531 SGGGT
+531 
-536 TLPSR
+536 

>member
-11 GSGKSTIGRLLAER
+11 GSGKSTIGRLLAAR
-25 LGLPFTDLDTVIVET
+25 LALPFTDLDAVIVET
-40 AGRPIPQIFAEE
+40 DGRPIPQIFAEE

-65 ADMGARPRHVVA
+65 ADMSARPRHVVA
-77 LGGGALLDPACRALA
+77 LGGGALLNPECRALA
-92 EENGEVLCLACTLEA
+92 EANGEVLCLACTLET

-112 DNAPGSRPLAGN
+112 DNAPGSRPLAGG

-129 KLMVSRA
+129 KLMANRA

-142 PRRLDVTTGTPETL
+142 PRRLDVTNGTPETL
-156 AEEAETLFGA
+156 AEAAETLFGA
-166 WRIDSGDVPSLVFA
+166 WRIDSGDVPSRVFA
-180 GSNLIAGLGEE
+180 GRNLIAGLGEE
-191 VVSLGLGKRAVVVC
+191 AAALGLGKRAVVVC
-205 DANTDPLYGEK
+205 DSNTDPLYGER

-235 GESTKTLTTVQSIWS
+235 GESTKTLATVQSIWG

-270 TGDLTGFAAATW
+270 VGDLTGFAAATW

-317 VGAFH
+317 IGAFH

-333 LATLPA
+333 LASLPA

-358 CLLESLSIFEGR
+358 GLLDILPTGTTGVSPVDLS
-370 DKRGPS
+370 
-376 RAESGSSV
+376 A
-384 GVAGVPPA
+384 
-392 NVLAT
+392 

-426 HTVGHAVEI
+426 HTVGHAVEV
-435 VSNFTIQ
+435 VSDFTIQ

-470 RVAAPFARVG
+470 QVAAPFARVG
-480 LPTTL
+480 LPTAL
-485 PEGCTFASLVP
+485 PEGCTFESLVP
-496 IMEHDKKKKGGVVRF
+496 VMKRDKKKKGGVVRF
-511 ALPCAPGDVRLVPVA
+511 ALPCAPGDVRLTPVD
-526 LRDYS
+526 L
-531 SGGGT
+531 
-536 TLPSR
+536 